1 MSSSADALVDFALLD
16 RGQDQTNAAEAL
28 LLAGAHRGLHVVLD
42 ALLEAHRLRPDRE
55 ARLMQRARACTQD
68 QRAGRAKSRDT
79 RFMCR
84 LTAAAFLRFR
94 SWVGFS

>member
-1 MSSSADALVDFALLD
+1 TDGTEAILVT
-16 RGQDQTNAAEAL
+16 GS
-28 LLAGAHRGLHVVLD
+28 HRALHVFLD
-42 ALLEAHRLRPDRE
+42 AFLEAHRW
-55 ARLMQRARACTQD
+55 MQAGKRGCAPLKD